1 MNITFFG
8 AVETVTGSQTLVET
22 TSGTYL
28 VDCGLFQ
35 GTESDTKRNRHPFG
49 YDPKKLKAVFL
60 THSHIDH
67 SGLLPRLVSEG
78 FNGPIYATKA
88 TRELCQILLEDSAS
102 LQKSETKRWN
112 DKNPKQSRRPLYTQE
127 DVEKT
132 LQLFRSCVFDE
143 DIHLN
148 GITFKFTPAG
158 HILGAASL
166 LLKDQKQ
173 SILFSG
179 DYGRKDDILM
189 FPPSPPTTDIDAI
202 IVEGTYGDRLH
213 PDDDV
218 KEILREILKEIIR
231 EKSVL
236 VIPAFAVARSQ
247 ALMCLFYEIFE
258 QDPKLE
264 VPMMMSSPMIEKV
277 TAIYEKFAGEYR
289 LDQKNA
295 KKVFNSPRFLK
306 WKKESENINRRQ
318 GPMIIISA
326 SGMVTGGR
334 VVHHLK
340 ALADD
345 SKNIILISGYQGEE
359 TPGRKILDGEK
370 RVYIDGQKI
379 DIQAKIKNLSH
390 LSAHGDRSDLAEL
403 IHYYPENVKVFL
415 QHGEQKTLNNF
426 KEYLQG
432 LRPGQDVTVA
442 EHAKTYSL

>member
-22 TSGTYL
+22 TSGSYL

-49 YDPKKLKAVFL
+49 YDPKKIKAVFL

-67 SGLLPRLVSEG
+67 SGLLPKLVSEG
-78 FNGPIYATKA
+78 FHGAIYATKA

-102 LQKSETKRWN
+102 LQQSEVKRWN
-112 DKNPKQSRRPLYTQE
+112 EKNPKQSRRPLYTQE
-127 DVEKT
+127 DVDKT
-132 LQLFRSCVFDE
+132 LQLFRSCTFDQ
-143 DIHLN
+143 DVHLN
-148 GITFKFTPAG
+148 GLTFRFSAAG

-179 DYGRKDDILM
+179 DYGRKDDVLM
-189 FPPSPPTTDIDAI
+189 FPPNPPSAEIDAMV
-202 IVEGTYGDRLH
+202 VEGTYGDRVH

-218 KEILREILKEIIR
+218 KEILRDILKEIIR
-231 EKSVL
+231 EKSIL

-258 QDPKLE
+258 QDHKLE
-264 VPMMMSSPMIEKV
+264 VPLIMSSPMIEKV
-277 TAIYEKFAGEYR
+277 TAIYEKYAGEYR
-289 LDQKNA
+289 LDAKLA
-295 KKVFNSPRFLK
+295 KKVFGSPRFLK
-306 WKKESENINRRQ
+306 WKKESENINRRP

-340 ALADD
+340 AFADD
-345 SKNIILISGYQGEE
+345 PKNIILISGYQGED

-379 DIQAKIKNLSH
+379 DIKAKIKNLSH
-390 LSAHGDRSDLAEL
+390 LSAHADRSDLTEL
-403 IHYYPENVKVFL
+403 IHTYPKDVKVFL
-415 QHGEQKTLNNF
+415 QHGEQKTLQVF
-426 KEYLQG
+426 KEYLNE
-432 LRPGQDVTVA
+432 LRPEQEVTLG
-442 EHAKTYSL
+442 EHAKTYTL